1 MALHGQLSD
10 LTARRSR
17 YATARP
23 ATIRRHMINLAGRI
37 ARHASSV
44 TIHLPQHWPLAAA
57 VAAIVRGSARTTR
70 LTIHMR
76 QTAAGAANQDSPTHV
91 CEQPG
96 CRPGDSTHPPILTR
110 FQCDPNTAHAWIKA

>member
-23 ATIRRHMINLAGRI
+23 ATIRRHLINLAGRI

-57 VAAIVRGSARTTR
+57 VAAIVRGSACPASRTWLKILR
-70 LTIHMR
+70 LKV
-76 QTAAGAANQDSPTHV
+76 GF
-91 CEQPG
+91 
-96 CRPGDSTHPPILTR
+96 L
-110 FQCDPNTAHAWIKA
+110 